1 MGPCDVKKA
10 PSNSRGAL
18 WEVALVFLKLGA
30 VGFGGPAAHIAL
42 MHREVVR
49 RRGWVSEG
57 EFLDLVGAVNLIP
70 GPNSTELAIHLGY
83 RRAGW
88 PGLAVAGACF
98 ILPAFLAVLG
108 CAWAYVRYG
117 RLPQVASLLYGVK
130 PAVVAL
136 VALAVWGLGRSALK
150 NRLTQGVAAAV
161 LALWWLGVHEL
172 ALLLASGLVVAVVRG
187 HSAGVVA
194 LVAASV
200 PAAAAASPFQLSTL
214 FFTFLKIG
222 SVLFGSG
229 YVLLAFLHADF
240 VVRLGWLTDA
250 QLLDAVAVGQVTP
263 GPVFT
268 TATFVGYVLDGF
280 RGAAAATAGIFLPAF
295 VFVALSHPLLPRLRA
310 SPVASSFLDGVV
322 AASWALMAGVAVRLA
337 LGSVVDGF
345 TAAVALVAL
354 GLFWRGVNSAAV
366 VLGAALA
373 GVLVR
378 GL

>member
-1 MGPCDVKKA
+1 MKKA
-10 PSNSRGAL
+10 PSTSRGAL
-18 WEVALVFLKLGA
+18 REVALVFLKLGA

-88 PGLAVAGACF
+88 PGLVVAGACF

-229 YVLLAFLHADF
+229 YVLLAFLHADL

-310 SPVASSFLDGVV
+310 WPVASSFLDGVV

-337 LGSVVDGF
+337 AGSVVDGF

>member
-1 MGPCDVKKA
+1 MRA
-10 PSNSRGAL
+10 TL
-18 WEVALVFLKLGA
+18 WEVAVLFLKLGT

-42 MHREVVR
+42 MHDEVVR

-88 PGLAVAGACF
+88 PGLVVAGTCF

-108 CAWAYVRYG
+108 CAWAYTRYG

-136 VALAVWGLGRSALK
+136 VVLAVWRLGRGALK
-150 NRLTQGVAAAV
+150 DGLTQGAAAAV
-161 LALWWLGVHEL
+161 LLLWWLGVHEL
-172 ALLLASGLVVAVVRG
+172 ALLFASGVVVAAVRG
-187 HSAGVVA
+187 FPPGPVAPVAA
-194 LVAASV
+194 LVAFTPAT
-200 PAAAAASPFQLSTL
+200 AAAPFQLSTL

-240 VVRLGWLTDA
+240 VVRLGWLTNA

-268 TATFVGYVLDGF
+268 TATFVGYLLDGF
-280 RGAAAATAGIFLPAF
+280 RGAVAATLGIFLPAF
-295 VFVALSHPLLPRLRA
+295 VFVALSHPLLPRLRR
-310 SPVASSFLDGVV
+310 SQVASSFLDGVV
-322 AASWALMAGVAVRLA
+322 VGSWALMAGVAVRLA
-337 LGSVVDGF
+337 QTSVVDGF
-345 TAAVALVAL
+345 TGLVALVAL
-354 GLFWRGVNSAAV
+354 GLLWRGVNPTAV
-366 VLGAALA
+366 VLGAALLA
-373 GVLVR
+373 VVMHIL
-378 GL
+378 

>member
-1 MGPCDVKKA
+1 MDPCDVKKA
-10 PSNSRGAL
+10 PSTSRGAL

-88 PGLAVAGACF
+88 PGLVVAGACF

-240 VVRLGWLTDA
+240 VVRLAWLTDA